1 MTSEAAGLAPP
12 LPWKPRLQMSS
23 LHTLAADLSGLWALA
38 NKALD
43 DPRRAGRVRGLVWL
57 LVDLA
62 PGNGPSGQKE
72 CFSCAFLSHGEWFRN
87 AHGLAYQASGL
98 AFCQTNQERGRFSQ
112 EGC

>member
-43 DPRRAGRVRGLVWL
+43 DPRRAGRKLLCLWL
-57 LVDLA
+57 SH
-62 PGNGPSGQKE
+62 NGPARQPHLN
-72 CFSCAFLSHGEWFRN
+72 CD
-87 AHGLAYQASGL
+87 
-98 AFCQTNQERGRFSQ
+98 TNHLPTLLWRH
-112 EGC
+112 

>member
-38 NKALD
+38 NKAPD

-72 CFSCAFLSHGEWFRN
+72 CFSCAFLR
-87 AHGLAYQASGL
+87 YQ
-98 AFCQTNQERGRFSQ
+98 
-112 EGC
+112 